1 MKPLSDIISR
11 IRHHHR
17 ARRPNPGCCLRSAA
31 AISLCLALMNGSLP
45 GIALAATAPD
55 LTERILID
63 GNSTDFSRE
72 DEFVFG
78 ETLTDLDGDGS
89 LERILQERPDDS
101 RWGFNN
107 DINQIWISW
116 DAENL
121 YVAVDGIAWDNNII
135 LLFDYRNGGLEKM
148 TELNAWRRNFV
159 FSNNFFPDFFM
170 ATWDGNTTPQTWR
183 ASGANTVTQIDN
195 TLFETV
201 ATFAQGAQ
209 GRSMEARIPW
219 TVFFPELLVRAYDER
234 TGDST
239 YVLPNGLDPA
249 HTIRFAAVLTAGGDG
264 TGGPDSA
271 PDNFGGHTTEAS
283 DLVTVDNYAIVPLDI
298 TYYLSS
304 TGEQS
309 LFPDSSTVDSVV
321 ADGLPDL
328 DGVAVSRRVSFLAAP
343 PLFGVRFTISEIVLI
358 RPVVSPEEDLP
369 LEFTFLVDPPSGD
382 EFRNVDLTAEV
393 YDLQGQL
400 IKTLYRN
407 EQRSI
412 VEYAVPEDDQWDG
425 RDERG
430 EMVPGGIYVLRLV
443 IEPGQNSSNKAFS
456 VIR

>member
-1 MKPLSDIISR
+1 MI
-11 IRHHHR
+11 
-17 ARRPNPGCCLRSAA
+17 RSAA
-31 AISLCLALMNGSLP
+31 ALALCLAILTATPFSQ
-45 GIALAATAPD
+45 AATGPD

-63 GNSTDFSRE
+63 GNSADFSRE

-78 ETLTDLDGDGS
+78 QVLADLDGDGTP
-89 LERILQERPDDS
+89 ERILQERPDDS

-107 DINQIWISW
+107 DINQIWMSW

-121 YVAVDGIAWDNNII
+121 YVAIDGIAWDNNII
-135 LLFDYRNGGLEKM
+135 LLFDYRSGGLEKM

-159 FSNNFFPDFFM
+159 FSNDFFPDFFL

-183 ASGANTVTQIDN
+183 SSGANTVTQIDN

-219 TVFFPELLVRAYDER
+219 TVFFPEELVRAYDER

-271 PDNFGGHTTEAS
+271 PDNFGGHTTESS
-283 DLVTVDNYAIVPLDI
+283 DLVTIDNYAIVPLDI
-298 TYYLSS
+298 TYFLTN
-304 TGEQS
+304 TGEQVYVY
-309 LFPDSSTVDSVV
+309 DETVVDTVL
-321 ADGLPDL
+321 ADDLPDL
-328 DGVAVSRRVSFLAAP
+328 DGVAVSRRISFLAPP
-343 PLFGVRFTISEIVLI
+343 PLFGVRFTISEIALI

-369 LEFTFLVDPPSGD
+369 LEFTFLVEPPSD
-382 EFRNVDLTAEV
+382 EEFRNVDLTAEV
-393 YDLQGQL
+393 YDLQGKR

-412 VEYAVPEDDQWDG
+412 VEYAVPEEDRWDG
-425 RDERG
+425 RDESG
-430 EMVPGGIYVLRLV
+430 DMVPGGIYILRLV
-443 IEPGQNSSNKAFS
+443 IE
-456 VIR
+456 